1 MQSNDTCRITELKFK
16 KKKKGSY
23 IYAVNELNNLI
34 SKVKRKQKT
43 KQRTIKGEYSI
54 EVYKQFLSQ
63 FLTVTLLNKHYL
75 FLLY

>member
-1 MQSNDTCRITELKFK
+1 MQSNDTCRITELIFFF
-16 KKKKGSY
+16 KKGSY